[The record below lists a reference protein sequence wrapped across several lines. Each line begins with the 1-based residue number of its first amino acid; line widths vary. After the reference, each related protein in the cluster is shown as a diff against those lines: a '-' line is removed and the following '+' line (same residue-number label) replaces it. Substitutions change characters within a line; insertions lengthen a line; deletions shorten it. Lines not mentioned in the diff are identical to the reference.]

1 MGGWR
6 VRVDRGAGV
15 PVRERARGSQR
26 VRAEVPDEGKGAA
39 PGASVRARTARRGGQ
54 GRAGCETAGRGSG
67 RAATSA
73 SATRR
78 GAVPSGRGSRGSG
91 ETAGAFVGRVRVG
104 RVAASEP
111 SPRRA
116 LGCAQSDAGKS
127 ASVESSRRRRVAAR
141 RRAPRARPRNP
152 ARARFRGTTGGT
164 RKWDGRRAVPRS
176 RSRRENPRRRKRRE
190 NPMTKTPRNTR
201 RGIGEPPRIGTGG
214 SPGLPRTRRRRR
226 RETRARVSNFRLRWQ
241 PCQPLE
247 TRSASHLHV
256 CLKHYRAR
264 I

>member
-6 VRVDRGAGV
+6 VRIDRGAGV
-15 PVRERARGSQR
+15 PVRQRARGSQR

-54 GRAGCETAGRGSG
+54 GRAGRETAGRGTG

-111 SPRRA
+111 SPQGARVFHKATPGRRRA
-116 LGCAQSDAGKS
+116 SRA
-127 ASVESSRRRRVAAR
+127 VRRRRVAAR

-152 ARARFRGTTGGT
+152 VRARFRGTTGGT
-164 RKWDGRRAVPRS
+164 RRWDGRRGVPSS
-176 RSRRENPRRRKRRE
+176 RTRRRKIPLRRKRRE
-190 NPMTKTPRNTR
+190 NPETKTRRETR
-201 RGIGEPPRIGTGG
+201 RGNGERLRIGTDG

-226 RETRARVSNFRLRWQ
+226 RETRTSVLRR
-241 PCQPLE
+241 
-247 TRSASHLHV
+247 RSDAGVGRQKRKHVIDELAS
-256 CLKHYRAR
+256 
-264 I
+264 